1 MFCDCVTL
9 NRYHYR
15 LISGI
20 VIDVDR
26 GGNVMN
32 DDFMH
37 QRMAVSPWISPKH
50 FARVSGPVPSIDI
63 YEQADDVVIKAEI
76 PGVRKEDVWIDLDGD
91 TITIA
96 GEKRGDVREEG
107 RGFHRVERSFG
118 SFVRKLHLP
127 DGFKAVFAYAT
138 FADGILEIR
147 LPRIMRPD
155 DAFEQFPV
163 DRP

>member
-1 MFCDCVTL
+1 
-9 NRYHYR
+9 
-15 LISGI
+15 
-20 VIDVDR
+20 
-26 GGNVMN
+26 MN

-37 QRMAVSPWISPKH
+37 QSMAISPWVTPKR
-50 FARVSGPVPSIDI
+50 FTRVSGPLPSIDI

-91 TITIA
+91 TITIS
-96 GEKRGDVREEG
+96 GEKKEDVREAG
-107 RGFHRVERSFG
+107 RGFHRMERSFG

-147 LPRIMRPD
+147 LPKIMRPD

-163 DRP
+163 DRF

>member
-1 MFCDCVTL
+1 
-9 NRYHYR
+9 
-15 LISGI
+15 
-20 VIDVDR
+20 
-26 GGNVMN
+26 MN
-32 DDFMH
+32 DDFIH
-37 QRMAVSPWISPKH
+37 QGMDVSPWVTPKG
-50 FARVSGPVPSIDI
+50 FTRVSGPSPFIDI

-76 PGVRKEDVWIDLDGD
+76 PGVRKEDVWIDLDGN
-91 TITIA
+91 TITIS
-96 GEKRGDVREEG
+96 GEKKEEVRGGD
-107 RGFHRVERSFG
+107 RGFHRMERSFG

-163 DRP
+163 DRL